1 MTPYVWQPKKSRYHT
16 ASRPISTGRFRSSG
30 AVRKCSSISW
40 NPASISP
47 NPSGPTATMV
57 DSPIA
62 ESIGYP
68 PPTQSQNPNMFAV
81 SRPNLAT
88 RSALVDTATKCLAT
102 ASSEPRA
109 DTTQSRADV
118 ALVSVSSV
126 PNVLEEMMNSVSSAF
141 RSRVASTISV
151 ESTLDT
157 NRNVISRVAKC
168 RSASYAIPGP
178 RSDPPMPTLT
188 TFLIGLPV

>member
-1 MTPYVWQPKKSRYHT
+1 M
-16 ASRPISTGRFRSSG
+16 
-30 AVRKCSSISW
+30 RKCSSISW

-47 NPSGPTATMV
+47 NPSGPIATMV
-57 DSPIA
+57 DRPIA
-62 ESIGYP
+62 ESIEYR

-81 SRPNLAT
+81 SMPNLAT

-102 ASSEPRA
+102 ASSAPSA
-109 DTTQSRADV
+109 DTTQSRAEV

-141 RSRVASTISV
+141 RSRVASTKSV

-157 NRNVISRVAKC
+157 NRNVMSRVA
-168 RSASYAIPGP
+168 
-178 RSDPPMPTLT
+178 
-188 TFLIGLPV
+188 